1 MPQGLEVYDEMG
13 RTLLD
18 TKTYTAKV
26 IGTLIIAPNTQ
37 GQIKHKGFTQ
47 GTPFCVCNSLDFFN
61 QHGVSFEF
69 DGDVMTWVYKT
80 TFDKA
85 PNIMLIYGVQ

>member
-26 IGTLIIAPNTQ
+26 LGTLIIKPNTQ
-37 GQIKHKGFTQ
+37 GAITHKGFAK
-47 GTPFCVCNSLDFFN
+47 GTPFCVCNALDFFSQFVPNVQFNGN
-61 QHGVSFEF
+61 QMNYSYHTS
-69 DGDVMTWVYKT
+69 Y
-80 TFDKA
+80 DKA
-85 PNIMLIYGVQ
+85 PNVMLIYGVQ